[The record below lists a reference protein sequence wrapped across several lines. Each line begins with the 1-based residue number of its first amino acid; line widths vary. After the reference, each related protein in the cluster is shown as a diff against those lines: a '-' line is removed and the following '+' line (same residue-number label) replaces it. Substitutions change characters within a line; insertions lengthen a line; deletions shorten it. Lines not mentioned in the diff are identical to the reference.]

1 MEVNATKEQ
10 IKTLKDSIIWTDMI
24 RELEFWK
31 EGFDLEMGSI
41 VDKARDENPS
51 TASVLLHM
59 GDINGR
65 KKAVDYMINLPDVL
79 LSILEDKI
87 DDSRHNA
94 TD

>member
-10 IKTLKDSIIWTDMI
+10 IKTLKESVIWTDMI

-31 EGFDLEMGSI
+31 EGFDHEMGSI